1 MLINARAKINW
12 TLDIT
17 GRREDGYHLMDMLM
31 QPVTLCDTVVL
42 TEADTLS
49 LTCGGTPRLEPS
61 EDNLALRAA
70 RALRARTGCARGAAI
85 HVEKRIPVG
94 AGMGGGSADAAAVLY
109 GLNRLWALNLSAR
122 ELEAIGL
129 TLGADVPF
137 CLRGGLT
144 RTTGIGEE
152 MAALPC
158 GRTWPLVVVQ
168 PGEGLST
175 GEVFSAY
182 HRAGAARRPDTEAAA
197 SALAAGDGARLAGSL
212 ANVLEPVSRAK
223 RPAIGEAIDALAALG
238 AFPALMTGSGSAVFG
253 VFPSD
258 DAADAAADALRER
271 YARVFRCRTAARS
284 LIAEDTRI
292 ETARLV
298 IRPLDFS
305 MAAALCRGSQDV
317 QTRRFLPDEVFE
329 TEADAREAID
339 GLTACYGLAHRPQVY
354 EIALK
359 TGDHVGFVEL
369 SPADD
374 DMEIGYQ
381 VAEPMR
387 GHGYA
392 AEAVRAF
399 LPVIAVRWNLPS
411 IRGMCDSDNAAS
423 RAVLSASG
431 FTHLGDAPAL
441 EHGVLK
447 PCSHWLW
454 RAGA

>member
-31 QPVTLCDTVVL
+31 QPVTLCDTISL
-42 TEADTLS
+42 TEAETLT
-49 LTCGGTPRLEPS
+49 LTCGGTPRLTAS

-70 RALRARTGCARGAAI
+70 QALRSRTGCTRGAAI

-94 AGMGGGSADAAAVLY
+94 AGMGGGSADAAAVLR
-109 GLNRLWALNLSAR
+109 GLNRLWALNLSER
-122 ELEAIGL
+122 ELEEIGL

-144 RTTGIGEE
+144 RTTGIGER
-152 MAALPC
+152 MTALPC

-175 GEVFSAY
+175 GAVFGAY
-182 HRAGAARRPDTEAAA
+182 DHAGAARRPDTAAA
-197 SALAAGDGARLAGSL
+197 ADALSAGDASRLADTL

-223 RPAIGEAIDALAALG
+223 CPAIGEAIDALKELG
-238 AFPALMTGSGSAVFG
+238 AVAALMTGSGSAVFG
-253 VFPSD
+253 VFASD
-258 DAADAAADALRER
+258 DAADDAEEALLAR
-271 YARVFRCRTAARS
+271 YERVFRCRTAARS
-284 LIAEDTRI
+284 AIVEDTCI

-305 MAAALCRGSQDV
+305 MAAALCRGSQDA

-329 TEADAREAID
+329 TEDDAREAIEA
-339 GLTACYGLAHRPQVY
+339 LTEGYGLARRAQVY
-354 EIALK
+354 EVALRN
-359 TGDHVGFVEL
+359 GDHVGFVEL
-369 SPADD
+369 SPTDD

-399 LPVIAVRWNLPS
+399 LPVMAARWNLTHVKG
-411 IRGMCDSDNAAS
+411 ICVSDNNAS
-423 RAVLSASG
+423 KAVLSASG
-431 FTHLGDAPAL
+431 FTPLGDSPEL
-441 EHGVLK
+441 EHGTLK
-447 PCSHWLW
+447 SCSHWLW
-454 RAGA
+454 KP

>member
-12 TLDIT
+12 TLDVT

-31 QPVTLCDTVVL
+31 QPVTLCDTIVL
-42 TEADTLS
+42 TEAEALT
-49 LTCGGTPRLEPS
+49 LTCGGEPRLDAS

-70 RALRARTGCARGAAI
+70 RALQARTGCTLGAAI

-94 AGMGGGSADAAAVLY
+94 AGMGGGSADAAAVLR
-109 GLNRLWALNLSAR
+109 GLNRLWALNLSER
-122 ELEAIGL
+122 ELEEIGL

-144 RTTGIGEE
+144 RTTGIGEQ
-152 MAALPC
+152 MTALPC

-168 PGEGLST
+168 PGDALST
-175 GEVFSAY
+175 GEVFVAY
-182 HRAGAARRPDTEAAA
+182 HRGGAARRPDTAAA
-197 SALAAGDGARLAGSL
+197 ADALAAGDASRLADSL

-223 RPAIGEAIDALAALG
+223 RPAIGEAIDALKALG
-238 AFPALMTGSGSAVFG
+238 AVAALMTGSGSAVFG
-253 VFPSD
+253 VFASD
-258 DAADAAADALRER
+258 DAADEAEEALLAR
-271 YARVFRCRTAARS
+271 YERVFRCRTAARS
-284 LIAEDTRI
+284 AIVEDTRI

-305 MAAALCRGSQDV
+305 MAAALCRGSQDA

-329 TEADAREAID
+329 TEDDAREAIEA
-339 GLTACYGLAHRPQVY
+339 LTAGYGLAHRAQVY
-354 EIALK
+354 EVALRS
-359 TGDHVGFVEL
+359 GGHVGFVEL
-369 SPADD
+369 SPTDD

-381 VAEPMR
+381 VTEPMR

-399 LPVIAVRWNLPS
+399 LPVMAARWHLPH
-411 IRGMCDSDNAAS
+411 IKGICVSDNAAS
-423 RAVLSASG
+423 KAVLSASG
-431 FTHLGDAPAL
+431 FTFLSDFPEL
-441 EHGVLK
+441 EHGTLK

-454 RAGA
+454 KP